1 MMRIHKARSWIVLI
15 YFAWLPARAQQLQFL
30 PELDTN
36 LKLNSLIRLNYQIK
50 GDREG
55 GEQEQFQTGPTIQFY
70 LKPLV
75 KLKEVRAFDL
85 NDAKQ
90 RFLVLETGYQY
101 VIAPDVPTINR
112 MLAIATV
119 NFPLR
124 FGFSISD
131 QNRVDLDWQ
140 KNKNFRW
147 RYHNKTTLD
156 RTVPIL
162 SYHLIPYIAVEPYY
176 ESQYS
181 KWSTTDLYAGCLF
194 PVGKHV
200 QFDLYYEHENNT
212 GKKVNTQDREI
223 GLALH
228 LYFSVAKQ

>member
-1 MMRIHKARSWIVLI
+1 MRIQKPRNWIVLVC
-15 YFAWLPARAQQLQFL
+15 FAWLPACAQQLQFL

-55 GEQEQFQTGPTIQFY
+55 GDQEQFQTGPTIQFY

-124 FGFSISD
+124 VGFSISD

-140 KNKNFRW
+140 KGKNFRW
-147 RYHNKTTLD
+147 RYRNKTTLD

-162 SYHLIPYIAVEPYY
+162 SYHLIPYIASEPYY

-181 KWSTTDLYAGCLF
+181 KVSAMALFAGCLF

-212 GKKVNTQDREI
+212 GKRPNKQDKEI